1 MKPARI
7 AEGIK
12 DTGNITVQEIL
23 NVFNSTFN
31 STKTKA
37 NPTEN
42 VFGLILTKAEEV
54 YQQNDGNPLDI
65 KYKICISIAIRL
77 IAERFMISQITDS
90 NFHANI
96 HKKQTGQIV
105 EKYRNE
111 YPAKINNIGIVDR
124 VNLMTAENIHVNSFM
139 YEPLMDLT
147 DEHLRT
153 LYSDVKTLN

>member
-1 MKPARI
+1 MKPARV

-12 DTGNITVQEIL
+12 KTVNITVQEIL
-23 NVFNSTFN
+23 DVFNSTFS

-37 NPTEN
+37 NSAEN
-42 VFGLILTKAEEV
+42 VFDLILTKAEEV

-65 KYKICISIAIRL
+65 KYKICISTAIRL
-77 IAERFMISQITDS
+77 IAEEFMISQISDP
-90 NFHANI
+90 NFHASI

-111 YPAKINNIGIVDR
+111 HPTKTNNIGIVDR

-153 LYSDVKTLN
+153 LYKDVETLN